1 MMVRCIR
8 TTGWLGA
15 APVTYVR
22 QRMCLSKYAFAT
34 ATARNESTF
43 FHPADET
50 PFPMRQ
56 LFLPKPSRR
65 PVFFFFVFRSQRS
78 GGERRTAIA
87 VLKNDD

>member
-50 PFPMRQ
+50 PFPMRR
-56 LFLPKPSRR
+56 LFYPNHPAAA
-65 PVFFFFVFRSQRS
+65 RSS
-78 GGERRTAIA
+78 SSFGLGASAANGERQLRF
-87 VLKNDD
+87 